1 MNFYNFIRLFRKYG
15 LCFLFCKHW
24 RFRWKFPDAFI
35 ATNTKIC
42 YDSINDIYIG
52 KGVRINDFT
61 IIFCVSINKEN
72 PNSRL
77 VIGDNTY
84 IGEFQNI
91 RASGG
96 VIEIGKNCSISQHI
110 TMIASNH
117 NIRKGTDINKQ
128 GWDETKT
135 GIYIG
140 DDVWIGANSVILPGV
155 RIGSGA
161 VIGAGSIVTKDI
173 PENAIVV
180 GNPARVVK
188 YRQ

>member
-1 MNFYNFIRLFRKYG
+1 MPLRYANPSCAISSRSI
-15 LCFLFCKHW
+15 
-24 RFRWKFPDAFI
+24 I
-35 ATNTKIC
+35 A
-42 YDSINDIYIG
+42 YESRDSISLGQNIRIG
-52 KGVRINDFT
+52 DYTVIRVFSLSKR
-61 IIFCVSINKEN
+61 KR
-72 PNSRL
+72 NSYL
-77 VIGDNTY
+77 KIGDNTY

-173 PENAIVV
+173 PENAIAI
-180 GNPARVVK
+180 GNPAKVIK

>member
-1 MNFYNFIRLFRKYG
+1 MLLNFFRLIKRY
-15 LCFLFCKHW
+15 
-24 RFRWKFPDAFI
+24 RFSILICRLLPLRYANPSCAISSRSII
-35 ATNTKIC
+35 A
-42 YDSINDIYIG
+42 YESRDSISLGQNIRIG
-52 KGVRINDFT
+52 DYTVIRVFSLSKR
-61 IIFCVSINKEN
+61 KR
-72 PNSRL
+72 NSYL
-77 VIGDNTY
+77 KIGDNTY

-117 NIRKGTDINKQ
+117 NIRKGKDINKQ